1 MVAVDASGAEQAS
14 PDPPHRP
21 PAGNHRASRAGI
33 WQRPRQIAGRLSW
46 GLADQAVSSLTNAA
60 VSIYAARTLTAAH
73 FGAFS
78 LAYVTYSFA
87 LNASRGL
94 ATDPL
99 MVRFSGTDV
108 PTWRRAVARCT
119 GTATSVGLA
128 GGAVVLGVAALFSGT
143 ARYAFLALGLTL
155 PGLMLQDSW
164 RYSFFAL
171 GRGSRAFVNDLIWAL
186 VMVPAL
192 LFLRATHHQ
201 QVFWF
206 VFAWGA
212 SATVA
217 ALAGPLQARVIPR
230 LTATW
235 SWIRDHRDLGPRYLA
250 ENTANSAAS
259 QLRLYGVGII
269 LGLAAVGYVQ
279 ASLTLMGPF
288 MVIFMG
294 FSLVTVPEAA
304 RILRRSPQ
312 HLRLF
317 CLLVGGGLGLAALGW
332 GAALLVALPRG
343 LGQWLLGPIW
353 RPAYPLV
360 LPVAIGLAGA
370 CAVAGA
376 SAGLR
381 GLGASRRSLRSQVT
395 ASVLYVVLGVTGAA
409 VGGVVGTARATALAI
424 WLGALVWWW
433 QLHVAM
439 RESGLRPAR
448 GRFWRRGASRAERAI
463 PVPVRPLPAELDV
476 TLPLAFMPE
485 LAAGVPSSTI
495 WNLPPVRPE
504 RPAVPASAKAV
515 GAAAAVVLLAAC
527 AASGWMLTH
536 RPPAQTHV
544 IAGGRAPHA
553 GGAPTHAPASAP
565 AAPAPSVRA
574 LKPVSVTAFDPYGDG
589 QGENSSLAPLAIDA
603 SRATSWHT
611 QWYATARFGNL
622 KPGTG
627 LLLDMG
633 RHVTIS
639 SVRVLLGGARGADF
653 QLRAGDAGSSLA
665 KLRPVARVTGAGGN
679 VRLRLT
685 IPAHARYLL
694 IWFTKLPPD
703 TSGTFQADVYNVK
716 VEGRK

>member
-1 MVAVDASGAEQAS
+1 M
-14 PDPPHRP
+14 
-21 PAGNHRASRAGI
+21 
-33 WQRPRQIAGRLSW
+33 
-46 GLADQAVSSLTNAA
+46 SSLTNAA
-60 VSIYAARTLTAAH
+60 VSIYAARSLAAAQ

-78 LAYVTYSFA
+78 LAYVTYAFA

-108 PTWRRAVARCT
+108 PTWRRAVAECT
-119 GTATSVGLA
+119 GTAVAVGLV
-128 GGAVVLGVAALFSGT
+128 GGAVVLGVAGLFSGT
-143 ARYAFLALGLTL
+143 ARLAFFALGLSL

-171 GRGSRAFVNDLIWAL
+171 GRGSGAFINDLIWAL
-186 VMVPAL
+186 AMVAGL
-192 LFLRATHHQ
+192 LILRVTHHQ
-201 QVFWF
+201 HVFWF
-206 VFAWGA
+206 VFVWGA
-212 SATVA
+212 AATVA

-235 SWIRDHRDLGPRYLA
+235 SWIRTHRDLGPRYLA

-259 QLRLYGVGII
+259 QLRLYGVGIL
-269 LGLAAVGYVQ
+269 LGLAAAGYVQ

-317 CLLVGGGLGLAALGW
+317 CLLVGGGLALAALAW

-360 LPVAIGLAGA
+360 LPVAVGLAGA
-370 CAVAGA
+370 CVIAGA
-376 SAGLR
+376 TAGLR

-395 ASVLYVVLGVTGAA
+395 ASVLFVIFGLAGAA
-409 VGGVVGTARATALAI
+409 VGGVTGTVEATTLAI
-424 WLGALVWWW
+424 WLGAVVWWW

-439 RESGLRPAR
+439 RESGLLPAG
-448 GRFWRRGASRAERAI
+448 GRFWRRRAGRAERAI
-463 PVPVRPLPAELDV
+463 PMPVLMPSSDLDV
-476 TLPLAFMPE
+476 TLPLTAIPE
-485 LAAGVPSSTI
+485 LAASVPSSTI
-495 WNLPPVRPE
+495 WNIRPVRPE
-504 RPAVPASAKAV
+504 RAKVPASAKAV
-515 GAAAAVVLLAAC
+515 FAASAAVLV
-527 AASGWMLTH
+527 AASATAGWMLTH
-536 RPPAQTHV
+536 RAPARTD
-544 IAGGRAPHA
+544 AAASGLAPHA
-553 GGAPTHAPASAP
+553 SGAPTHAPAPTP
-565 AAPAPSVRA
+565 AAPVPSARA
-574 LKPVSVTAFDPYGDG
+574 LKPVSATAFDPYGDG
-589 QGENSSLAPLAIDA
+589 QGENSSLVPLAIDS
-603 SRATSWHT
+603 SRATFWHT

-633 RHVTIS
+633 RDVTVT
-639 SVRVLLGGARGADF
+639 SVRVLLGSASGTDF

-665 KLRPVARVTGAGGN
+665 GLRPVARAADAGGT
-679 VRLRLT
+679 VRLRLAT
-685 IPAHARYLL
+685 PAHARYLL
-694 IWFTKLPPD
+694 IWLTKLPPD
-703 TSGTFQADVYNVK
+703 TSGTFQADVYDVK
-716 VEGRK
+716 VAGRR

>member
-1 MVAVDASGAEQAS
+1 VVAIDEPGAEHAS
-14 PDPPHRP
+14 PDPPRRAV
-21 PAGNHRASRAGI
+21 AGTHRASRAAI

-60 VSIYAARTLTAAH
+60 VSIYAARSLSAAH

-119 GTATSVGLA
+119 GTATVVGLA

-143 ARYAFLALGLTL
+143 ARYAFFALGLTL

-171 GRGSRAFVNDLIWAL
+171 GRGRGAFLNDLIWAL
-186 VMVPAL
+186 VMVPGL

-217 ALAGPLQARVIPR
+217 ALVGPLQARVIPR
-230 LTATW
+230 LSQARG
-235 SWIRDHRDLGPRYLA
+235 WIRSHRDLGPRYLA

-317 CLLVGGGLGLAALGW
+317 CLLVGGGLAVAALAW

-370 CAVAGA
+370 CAIAGA

-395 ASVLYVVLGVTGAA
+395 ASVMYVILGLTGAA
-409 VGGVVGTARATALAI
+409 VGGVVGTTEATALAI

-433 QLHVAM
+433 QLHGAM
-439 RESGLRPAR
+439 RESGLLPAG
-448 GRFWRRGASRAERAI
+448 GRFGRRGASRAERAI
-463 PVPVRPLPAELDV
+463 PMPARAAPPDLDV
-476 TLPLAFMPE
+476 TLPLTLMPE
-485 LAAGVPSSTI
+485 LAGSISSSTI
-495 WNLPPVRPE
+495 RNLPPVRPE
-504 RPAVPASAKAV
+504 RARVPASAKAV
-515 GAAAAVVLLAAC
+515 FAASAVVVLAAC
-527 AASGWMLTH
+527 AVSGWMLTH
-536 RPPAQTHV
+536 RAPAPTHV
-544 IAGGRAPHA
+544 AVGGPAPHA
-553 GGAPTHAPASAP
+553 GGAPAHAPAPASA
-565 AAPAPSVRA
+565 APVPSVRA
-574 LKPVSVTAFDPYGDG
+574 LKPVSAVAFDPYGDS
-589 QGENSSLAPLAIDA
+589 QGENSSLVPLAIDA

-633 RHVTIS
+633 RDVTIT
-639 SVRVLLGGARGADF
+639 SVRVLLGSASGTDF

-665 KLRPVARVTGAGGN
+665 KLRPVARATGAGGN
-679 VRLRLT
+679 VNLRLAT
-685 IPAHARYLL
+685 PAHARYLL

-703 TSGTFQADVYNVK
+703 SSGTFQANVYNVR

>member
-14 PDPPHRP
+14 PDPPRRP
-21 PAGNHRASRAGI
+21 ATGNHRRAGI

-119 GTATSVGLA
+119 GTATAVGLT

-143 ARYAFLALGLTL
+143 ARFAFLALGLTL
-155 PGLMLQDSW
+155 PGLLLQDSW

-171 GRGSRAFVNDLIWAL
+171 GRGSGAFLNDLIWAL
-186 VMVPAL
+186 VMVPGL

-217 ALAGPLQARVIPR
+217 GLVGPLQARVIPR

-235 SWIRDHRDLGPRYLA
+235 SWIRSHRDLGPRYLA

-304 RILRRSPQ
+304 RILRRSPR

-317 CLLVGGGLGLAALGW
+317 CLLVGGGLAVAAMGW
-332 GAALLVALPRG
+332 GAALLFALPRG

-370 CAVAGA
+370 CAIAGA

-395 ASVLYVVLGVTGAA
+395 ASVLYVVLGLTGAA
-409 VGGVVGTARATALAI
+409 VGGVVGTVEATTLAI

-439 RESGLRPAR
+439 RESGLIPAG
-448 GRFWRRGASRAERAI
+448 GRFGWRRASRAERAI
-463 PVPVRPLPAELDV
+463 AMPARRPAPDLDV
-476 TLPLAFMPE
+476 TLPLTLMPE
-485 LAAGVPSSTI
+485 LAGSVPSSTL
-495 WNLPPVRPE
+495 WNLPPVRQE
-504 RPAVPASAKAV
+504 RAKVPASAKGV
-515 GAAAAVVLLAAC
+515 FAAATVVLVAAC

-536 RPPAQTHV
+536 RVPVRTHV
-544 IAGGRAPHA
+544 AASGLAPRA
-553 GGAPTHAPASAP
+553 GGARSPAPAPAP
-565 AAPAPSVRA
+565 SAAPAPSVRA
-574 LKPVSVTAFDPYGDG
+574 LKPVSVMAFDPYGDG

-611 QWYATARFGNL
+611 DWYAAPRFGNL

-633 RHVTIS
+633 RDVTIT
-639 SVRVLLGGARGADF
+639 SVRVLLGGASGADF

-665 KLRPVARVTGAGGN
+665 KLRPVARAAGAGGN
-679 VRLRLT
+679 VRLRLAA
-685 IPAHARYLL
+685 PVHARYLL

-703 TSGTFQADVYNVK
+703 SSGTFQADVYNVK